1 MQTVYTFSGGGGSTG
16 GGSTG
21 GGSTGG
27 GVTGGGVTGG
37 VTGGTSGAPGIQP
50 RSRAATTATV
60 INGIKI
66 FFILPSFLLVP
77 YNIFSQ
83 RFFFS
88 QKRPLKFCF
97 AKISHN
103 IYQLSPPSLLDFSA
117 FSKPFL

>member
-1 MQTVYTFSGGGGSTG
+1 MQTLYTFSGGGSTG
-16 GGSTG
+16 GGVTG

-27 GVTGGGVTGG
+27 GVTGGGVTGGG

-83 RFFFS
+83 PFFFS
-88 QKRPLKFCF
+88 QKRPLKFYST
-97 AKISHN
+97 KISFK
-103 IYQLSPPSLLDFSA
+103 YLPSIT
-117 FSKPFL
+117 PFTVRF

>member
-1 MQTVYTFSGGGGSTG
+1 MQTLYTFSG

-37 VTGGTSGAPGIQP
+37 GVTGGGVTGGGVTGAPGIQP

-66 FFILPSFLLVP
+66 FFT
-77 YNIFSQ
+77 
-83 RFFFS
+83 
-88 QKRPLKFCF
+88 QKPPLKFCF

-103 IYQLSPPSLLDFSA
+103 IYQLSPPSLSDSCA
-117 FSKPFL
+117 FSKPLL